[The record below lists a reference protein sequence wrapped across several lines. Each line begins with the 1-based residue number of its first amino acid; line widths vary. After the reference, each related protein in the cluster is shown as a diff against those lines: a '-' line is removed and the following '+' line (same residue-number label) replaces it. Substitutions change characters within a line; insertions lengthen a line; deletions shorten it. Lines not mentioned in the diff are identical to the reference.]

1 MTLKC
6 NECPHFD
13 VDDGG
18 FCCPETQ
25 LCTYGGRNMSIKWYT
40 PCPMDLDAAREEAD
54 RLYPDQ
60 TCEECASF
68 QARVDMGWSH
78 SDIVDLCWT
87 TQQRNPTRGGEGCI
101 FQPKAKREFHHGK
114 DG

>member
-18 FCCPETQ
+18 HGYPETRTCAYGDQ
-25 LCTYGGRNMSIKWYT
+25 HVLITCYMLCPLEQADR
-40 PCPMDLDAAREEAD
+40 REEAD

-101 FQPKAKREFHHGK
+101 FRPKEKREFHHGK